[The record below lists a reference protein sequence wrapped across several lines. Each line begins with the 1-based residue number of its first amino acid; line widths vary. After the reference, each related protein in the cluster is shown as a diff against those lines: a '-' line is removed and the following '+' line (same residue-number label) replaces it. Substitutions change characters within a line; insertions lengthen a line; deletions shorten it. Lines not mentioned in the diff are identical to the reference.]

1 MSINYRRHVISEFV
15 RLHVM
20 KEHRVVEV
28 YAPLILNALISLT
41 LQNVISAPTE
51 HEAGWIPGPF

>member
-20 KEHRVVEV
+20 KAHWEVEV
-28 YAPLILNALISLT
+28 YAAFILNALVSLT

-51 HEAGWIPGPF
+51 HETGWIPGPF

>member
-15 RLHVM
+15 RLHVT

-28 YAPLILNALISLT
+28 YAPFILKALVSLT
-41 LQNVISAPTE
+41 LQNVISAPAE
-51 HEAGWIPGPF
+51 YEAGWIPGPF